1 LYRDEKD
8 FRAFL
13 FIVMDVCKDYQVEI
27 ISYCLMSNHYHL
39 LLRTQTTSISIIMA
53 RINKHYADYYNN
65 RHQVSG
71 HLYEKPFYSKPVYDS
86 VGLLEVSRYIHLNPI
101 EANITVKPQNYRWS
115 SFQYYYSIR
124 RTPIVFLTLEPIL
137 EHFTGKTTNERKR
150 QYCQWVVNGR
160 TSGYSAGSE
169 AIIKVVVP
177 DKRKQH

>member
-1 LYRDEKD
+1 MGGFIIARLKRIWSPEHFHHITKRGNWRGDLYRDEKD

-13 FIVMDVCKDYQVEI
+13 FILMDVCKDYQVEI

-86 VGLLEVSRYIHLNPI
+86 FGLLE
-101 EANITVKPQNYRWS
+101 NIK
-115 SFQYYYSIR
+115 F
-124 RTPIVFLTLEPIL
+124 
-137 EHFTGKTTNERKR
+137 
-150 QYCQWVVNGR
+150 C
-160 TSGYSAGSE
+160 
-169 AIIKVVVP
+169 AIP
-177 DKRKQH
+177 